1 MNFNNSKQKDF
12 NKKEV
17 TNNVNKNIN
26 KEKLDAQNPTYS
38 YYSNVLKKPFDSVE
52 ALKNAEA
59 LYYAE
64 LKAKEDK
71 ASQKKNDARKVEDAF
86 KMMNAAR
93 RAYKETIAELTTKYT
108 EDLKKLKAA
117 FEKDKRTI
125 SEALAKAEE
134 GYSAALK
141 AFTDKYP
148 EGYHLTL
155 KDGDFETTV
164 SSQASPS
171 SKPYTM
177 NTIGDILDLLFNF

>member
-1 MNFNNSKQKDF
+1 MNFNNCKQKDF

-17 TNNVNKNIN
+17 NNNMNKNIN
-26 KEKLDAQNPTYS
+26 KDEIQNPTYS
-38 YYSNVLKKPFDSVE
+38 YYSNVLKKPFASVA
-52 ALKNAEA
+52 ALKDAEA
-59 LYYAE
+59 SYYAE

-71 ASQKKNDARKVEDAF
+71 VTQKKADAKKVEDAF

-93 RAYKETIAELTTKYT
+93 RVYKETITELTTNYT

-117 FEKDKRTI
+117 FEKDKQAI

-134 GYSAALK
+134 EYSAALK

-164 SSQASPS
+164 SGQSVTAN
-171 SKPYTM
+171 KPYAV